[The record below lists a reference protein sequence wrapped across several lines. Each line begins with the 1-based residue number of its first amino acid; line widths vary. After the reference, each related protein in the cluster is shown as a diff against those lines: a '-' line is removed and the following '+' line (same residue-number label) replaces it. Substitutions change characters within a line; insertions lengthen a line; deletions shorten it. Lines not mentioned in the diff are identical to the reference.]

1 MKGGYKIVSFKNE
14 PLTSGEPATIDGVY
28 STISNVY
35 GKATMISGMV
45 VGEVAYPDFYAP
57 FVANAGT
64 YETQIVISGATI
76 TIRIAS
82 GDAVTVTVA

>member
-1 MKGGYKIVSFKNE
+1 MKGGYKIISFKNE
-14 PLTSGEPATIDGVY
+14 PLTSGTPATIDGVY
-28 STISNVY
+28 DAIVNTY

-45 VGEVAYPDFYAP
+45 VGDVAYPDFYAP

-64 YETQIVISGATI
+64 YETEIVISGATI
-76 TIRIAS
+76 TISIAS